1 MTPKALGRII
11 PEHAAPIVIPRLMTE
26 EGITRS
32 QAIFRIWTHKH
43 NVEARQHIL
52 RQKHYERRR
61 EREQPAD
68 WAWREVQEATE
79 DALR

>member
-1 MTPKALGRII
+1 MPPKALGRII
-11 PEHAAPIVIPRLMTE
+11 PEHAAPIVISRLMTE

-32 QAIFRIWTHKH
+32 QAIFRIWTH

-52 RQKHYERRR
+52 SQNHYERRR

-79 DALR
+79 NALR

>member
-1 MTPKALGRII
+1 MPPKALGRII
-11 PEHAAPIVIPRLMTE
+11 PDHAAPIVISRLMAE

-32 QAIFRIWTHKH
+32 QAIFRIWTH
-43 NVEARQHIL
+43 NVEARQNIL
-52 RQKHYERRR
+52 RQNHRARQR

-79 DALR
+79 GALR